1 MLGHLLHYVATLDNF
16 LHLPRIYIYNEF
28 GRDTI
33 LKVEKFQIFISKF
46 KDIR

>member
-1 MLGHLLHYVATLDNF
+1 MLQLSIIFYICLE
-16 LHLPRIYIYNEF
+16 YIYNEF

-46 KDIR
+46 KDFR